1 MSLES
6 EITIFHPDRPGIR
19 KVLGNLE
26 AEIMEVIWMLPA
38 EQGTT
43 VRAVFEQ
50 LYQKRCIA
58 YTTVMSTMTRLAKKK
73 LLVVEKQGQGYI
85 YRPTVTEQEFV
96 VRFVNRILEELF
108 VSFAEPTLAGIKTLS
123 DPQGATH
130 AHHLLKEIAHRRSQ
144 EEAE

>member
-6 EITIFHPDRPGIR
+6 EITVFHPDRPGIR

-26 AEIMEVIWMLPA
+26 AEIMEVIWTLPA

-43 VRAVFEQ
+43 VRTVFER
-50 LYQKRCIA
+50 LYQQRHIA
-58 YTTVMSTMTRLAKKK
+58 YTTVMSTMTRLAKKR
-73 LLVVEKQGQGYI
+73 LLAVEKQGQGYV

-96 VRFVNRILEELF
+96 THFVNRILEELF

-123 DPQGATH
+123 DQHSAAH
-130 AHHLLKEIAHRRSQ
+130 AHHLLQEIAHRRSQ